1 MCKEA
6 CLLCLVDVHSACTKH
21 HNPFQLNNVKIASVT
36 AKQIIHLMHVQGRSV
51 LHLAV
56 VYGNKAM
63 ARLLLDHGAD
73 INADSGEV
81 SGTSNTACLM
91 L

>member
-1 MCKEA
+1 MYKAA
-6 CLLCLVDVHSACTKH
+6 CCLVDTACTKH
-21 HNPFQLNNVKIASVT
+21 HNSFQLINVVSVT
-36 AKQIIHLMHVQGRSV
+36 AIQIPISMVHVQGRGV
-51 LHLAV
+51 LHIAA

-81 SGTSNTACLM
+81 SGTSITFV
-91 L
+91 

>member
-1 MCKEA
+1 
-6 CLLCLVDVHSACTKH
+6 
-21 HNPFQLNNVKIASVT
+21 
-36 AKQIIHLMHVQGRSV
+36 MHVQGRSV

-81 SGTSNTACLM
+81 SGTSISCITARLIF
-91 L
+91 